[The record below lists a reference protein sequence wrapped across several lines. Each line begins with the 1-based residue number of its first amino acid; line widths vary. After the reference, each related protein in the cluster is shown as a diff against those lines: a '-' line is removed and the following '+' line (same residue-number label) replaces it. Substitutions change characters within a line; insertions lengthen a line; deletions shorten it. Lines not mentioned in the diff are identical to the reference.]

1 MPRRTPSSTNARPN
15 DGESPLTSNDTVY
28 QRVRREIA
36 TGALPPGTQLVHRK
50 LAQRMGTSTIP
61 VVDALRRLEGAGL
74 LESTPG
80 QGTRVRRWEPHEI
93 HEAYLIRAAHDGVAC
108 RLFAQRA
115 TADEIAAVEALSR
128 EFDAAAQAG
137 QAEECGVIDERLH
150 LLIAQGARSRELLR
164 LVENSGLVLLTI
176 GNTMLPPEV
185 IRAVGIGPF
194 GIHTALMAALKSG
207 DPELAER
214 EGREHVLEAW
224 RNRIGPQLAEYHKH
238 LRIVPD

>member
-1 MPRRTPSSTNARPN
+1 MPRRVPSSSNARSD
-15 DGESPLTSNDTVY
+15 DGASPLTSNDAVY
-28 QRVRREIA
+28 LRVRREIA

-74 LESTPG
+74 LESIPG
-80 QGTRVRRWEPHEI
+80 QGTRVRRWEPHEV

-108 RLFAQRA
+108 RLFSQRA
-115 TADEIAAVEALSR
+115 TPEEFAAVEALTV
-128 EFDAAAQAG
+128 EFDAAAEAG
-137 QAEECGVIDERLH
+137 EAEECGNVDERLH

-176 GNTMLPPEV
+176 SNTMLPSEV
-185 IRAVGIGPF
+185 IQRVGIGPF
-194 GIHTALMAALKSG
+194 GIHTPLLAALKSG
-207 DPELAER
+207 DPEMAER

-224 RNRIGPQLAEYHKH
+224 RNRIGPQLSEFYKH